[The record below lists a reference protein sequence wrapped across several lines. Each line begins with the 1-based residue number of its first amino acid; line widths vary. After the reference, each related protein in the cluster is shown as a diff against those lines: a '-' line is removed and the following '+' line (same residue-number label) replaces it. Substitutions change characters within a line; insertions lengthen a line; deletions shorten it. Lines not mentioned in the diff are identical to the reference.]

1 MKIALIGSGGREH
14 AIYWKLKQSTY
25 AEVDVFPGNAGIPEE
40 DRKKDVFKEG
50 DFQSFKDYLVKNQ
63 YELVV
68 VGPEQPLVDGLT
80 DAISESIPV
89 FGPTREAARIEGSK
103 EWAKY
108 FMEKNGIPTARS
120 FSCSSVEEAYDALD
134 QMPAPYVVKAD
145 GLAAGKGVTVTES
158 IKEARHAVQDCLERK
173 VFGESGSTVVIEQ
186 FLKGREASVFAL
198 CDGKKAIPFQPAR
211 DHKRAHDG
219 DRGPN
224 TGGMGA
230 VTPVEYIDARLLKK
244 IQSDVLDKAIQG
256 FASEGSPYKGL
267 LYAGLMIDDDDVNVV
282 EFNCRFG
289 DPETQALLPMLDEDL
304 VKLMMQCAKGDLKT
318 DFLRF
323 RELANIIVVIAADGY
338 PGSYEKGIDMTDL
351 LGTMPESPDTLLFH
365 AGTQLEAGSIKSTGG
380 RIAGVVASGPS
391 IEDARNQAY
400 ALLDKR
406 KVPGTF
412 YRMDIGTLP

>member
-14 AIYWKLKQSTY
+14 AIYWKLRQSTY
-25 AEVDVFPGNAGIPEE
+25 AEVAVFPGNAGIPEE
-40 DRKKDVFKEG
+40 DRIKDVFKEG
-50 DFQSFKDYLVKNQ
+50 DFQAFKDYLVKNQ
-63 YELVV
+63 YDLVV

-80 DAISESIPV
+80 DAISDSIPV
-89 FGPTREAARIEGSK
+89 FGPTKDAARIEGSK

-108 FMEKNGIPTARS
+108 FMEKNGISTARS

-219 DRGPN
+219 DEGPN

-230 VTPVEYIDARLLKK
+230 VTPVEYIDAKLLKK
-244 IQSDVLDKAIQG
+244 IQTDVLDKAIQG
-256 FASEGSPYKGL
+256 FANEGSPYKGL
-267 LYAGLMIDDDDVNVV
+267 LYAGLMIDGDDVNVV

-304 VKLMMQCAKGDLKT
+304 AELMLQCAKGDLKT

-323 RELANIIVVIAADGY
+323 RELASIIVVIAAEGY

-351 LGTMPESPDTLLFH
+351 LVTMPDSPDTLLFH
-365 AGTQLEAGSIKSTGG
+365 AGTEREGDSIKSTGG

-391 IEDARNQAY
+391 IEEARTQAY
-400 ALLDKR
+400 ALLDKK
-406 KVPGTF
+406 KVSRTF
-412 YRMDIGTLP
+412 YRTDIGKLP